1 MRGHLLTQETWAAA
15 LTVARIL
22 LENYWERPEESVSP
36 PRLLDGHDLMNE
48 LKLLPGPVIG
58 QLLEAVREGQA
69 TGKISSREQALDFAH
84 DRLKDLENS

>member
-1 MRGHLLTQETWAAA
+1 
-15 LTVARIL
+15 
-22 LENYWERPEESVSP
+22 
-36 PRLLDGHDLMNE
+36 MNE
-48 LKLLPGPVIG
+48 LMLLPGPVIG